1 MGAVYIELELGRLCP
16 TVDQQRVQDSRK
28 ESIQKENIKGARES
42 VQK

>member
-1 MGAVYIELELGRLCP
+1 MGAVYIELELDRLCP
-16 TVDQQRVQDSRK
+16 TMDQQRVQDSRK